1 MSKIY
6 KGLSGT
12 ILIISLLIVI
22 VSVIAFHNHS
32 CSTFMLS
39 KEDILLV
46 GHNLDGPQ
54 WRWSQE
60 PGSVFIN
67 KSNIRKRS
75 VSGYELGAMDKQR
88 VIEWEAKYGS
98 VTFNGYGREFPDG
111 GMNEAGLVINE
122 MGYGY
127 FDYKYTDTLP
137 TMMVTQWIQYQLDNF
152 ATVDEVIRNINN
164 INIVPWG
171 LPAPIGGNNWHF
183 FIADKSACMAII
195 EFSKGE
201 TKIYT
206 GKEAP
211 VPVLCNRAYEKDIEK
226 IKRFRG
232 FGGKR
237 KIILKPKILAYWF
250 NQGAYLVNIY
260 DQEKDGDQV
269 DYAFNILRTM
279 QRPKSEQWSIIY
291 DLKTSRIYFRSFF
304 GSNIRYLDMSS
315 FNFNTEQV
323 DVLPDMHINYAGD
336 VSKYFVPYT
345 NELNNTIVEKSLSE
359 FLVAFKKLYTFENT
373 DSSPEKYIEKR
384 KSIVLKI
391 LMEE

>member
-1 MSKIY
+1 LENTNGK
-6 KGLSGT
+6 
-12 ILIISLLIVI
+12 
-22 VSVIAFHNHS
+22 
-32 CSTFMLS
+32 
-39 KEDILLV
+39 
-46 GHNLDGPQ
+46 
-54 WRWSQE
+54 
-60 PGSVFIN
+60 N
-67 KSNIRKRS
+67 K
-75 VSGYELGAMDKQR
+75 
-88 VIEWEAKYGS
+88 
-98 VTFNGYGREFPDG
+98 
-111 GMNEAGLVINE
+111 
-122 MGYGY
+122 
-127 FDYKYTDTLP
+127 
-137 TMMVTQWIQYQLDNF
+137 
-152 ATVDEVIRNINN
+152 
-164 INIVPWG
+164 
-171 LPAPIGGNNWHF
+171 
-183 FIADKSACMAII
+183 
-195 EFSKGE
+195 

-304 GSNIRYLDMSS
+304 GSNIRYIDMSS

-336 VSKYFVPYT
+336 VSKYFVPYA